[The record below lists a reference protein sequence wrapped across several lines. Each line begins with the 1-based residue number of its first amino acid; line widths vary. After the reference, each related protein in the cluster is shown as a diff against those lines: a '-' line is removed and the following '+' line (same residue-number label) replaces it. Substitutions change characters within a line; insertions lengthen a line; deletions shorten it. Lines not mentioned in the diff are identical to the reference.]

1 MACAAAA
8 FAHAQTPAPTPPA
21 TGTAPAADPKADGS
35 YSLGVTIGNQ
45 LRNTGLTAENVAL
58 DRILAGLKDGLGGKA
73 QGSAAHN
80 ESVNRMIVAART
92 EAGARN
98 QETARKFFDANGKK
112 KGVVTT
118 KSGLQ
123 YRVVAA
129 GKGEAPKPTDQV
141 TVHYRGTLLDGTE
154 FDSSYKRGEPATF
167 PVNGVIQGWQEALV
181 LMKPGS
187 KYELFIPP
195 DLAYGL
201 ESPPAIPP
209 GSALR
214 FDVELLKV
222 GSAGSAAPE
231 PQQPKK
237 Q

>member
-1 MACAAAA
+1 MACTAAA

-154 FDSSYKRGEPATF
+154 FDSSYKRGEPTSF
-167 PVNGVIQGWQEALV
+167 PLNGVIPCWTEGVQQMKVGGKSRLV
-181 LMKPGS
+181 CPSAIAYG
-187 KYELFIPP
+187 ERGAPP
-195 DLAYGL
+195 DIG
-201 ESPPAIPP
+201 P
-209 GSALR
+209 GATLI
-214 FDVELLKV
+214 FDVELL
-222 GSAGSAAPE
+222 AIEAPAAAAAPT
-231 PQQPKK
+231 PAH
-237 Q
+237 